1 MNHPPQLVLMLL
13 LAAGSCRAQPAA
25 TSAAAATGPLFRPA
39 SAAAVALGGAPA
51 HFAVGDFNGDRK
63 PDIAAALGEGD
74 AVAVLLGD
82 GRGGLRPAAGSPFA
96 AGEAPHLLAL
106 GDFDGDGKLDAAASS
121 HDSNAVVVLLG
132 DGTGALRP
140 APGSPFTAVTEVHP
154 HNHGLIAAD
163 LDGDRALD
171 LATSNQDGHSVAVL
185 RGDGRGGFRPAAG
198 SPFAVGRGPYPLA
211 VGDVNGDGRLDLAT
225 PDVRSDTVTVL
236 LGQGEGGFVPAPG
249 SPHRV
254 VARPYFVHLGDLDGD
269 GVLDLAA
276 SHDDVHTV
284 TVLVGDG
291 RGGFRAGPA
300 AETTGRGSKIAA
312 ADTDRDGRPDLLL
325 GGVGGVHVLL
335 NQGDGRFR
343 PAPGSPVGS
352 GADAWAWA
360 AADLD
365 GDGAADL
372 VVPDRAARGLV
383 VLLGRRPGSRARP

>member
-1 MNHPPQLVLMLL
+1 MNHPSQLVLMLL
-13 LAAGSCRAQPAA
+13 FAAGSCRAQPA
-25 TSAAAATGPLFRPA
+25 TPGAAAAGPLFRPA
-39 SAAAVALGGAPA
+39 SEAVALGAAPS
-51 HFAVGDFNGDRK
+51 HFAAGDFNGDRK
-63 PDIAAALGEGD
+63 PDIAAALGERD

-96 AGEAPHLLAL
+96 AGDAPHLLAL

-132 DGTGALRP
+132 DGTGGLRP

-163 LDGDRALD
+163 LDGDGALD
-171 LATSNQDGHSVAVL
+171 LATSNQDGPSVAVL

-198 SPFAVGRGPYPLA
+198 SPFAVGRAPYPLA
-211 VGDVNGDGRLDLAT
+211 AGDVNGDGRLDLAT
-225 PDVRSDTVTVL
+225 PDVQSGTLTVL
-236 LGQGEGGFVPAPG
+236 LGRPEGGFAPAPG

-254 VARPYFVHLGDLDGD
+254 AARPYFAHLGDLDGD
-269 GVLDLAA
+269 GALDLAA

-284 TVLVGDG
+284 TVLLGDG
-291 RGGFRAGPA
+291 RGGFRAGRT

-312 ADTDRDGRPDLLL
+312 VDADRDGRPDLLL
-325 GGVGGVHVLL
+325 GGLGGVHVLL
-335 NQGDGRFR
+335 NQGDGRFG

-352 GADAWAWA
+352 GVDAWAWA
-360 AADLD
+360 VADLD

-383 VLLGRRPGSRARP
+383 VLLGARLGSRARP